1 MGPPVGSGAYMIF
14 SETFE
19 TALAYA
25 KAALDHLVERAVP
38 PTPNNFMVWYVYSSG
53 GSLELKREM
62 DRIIEHNEPFTP
74 ERSLDLFER
83 YFGTVAETQAL
94 RETSQRLES
103 AVAQLVGFLS
113 KAGVNTAHYGETL
126 RSASG
131 QLRDSN
137 KIEDIRS
144 VVASVLAE
152 TKKMAEQHRQLQYEL
167 TSSAREMSQLRENIV
182 SARREAQTD
191 ALTGIANRKFFEQRI
206 EENVRDAMRTGD
218 DLCLLMLDIDHFK
231 KFNDTYGHQLGDQV
245 LRLVAKTFTECIKG
259 RDTAAR
265 YGGEEFVVL
274 LPHTSVANAVKLAD
288 HLRLTVAGKMIVNRQ
303 TGKSLGQITLSIGV
317 AQYRA
322 NEPVA
327 KFIQRADKALY
338 KAKGSGRNRVVA
350 EDNSSASAAA

>member
-1 MGPPVGSGAYMIF
+1 MIF

-19 TALAYA
+19 AALANA
-25 KAALDHLVERAVP
+25 TAALEQLVERQVP
-38 PTPNNFMVWYVYSSG
+38 PTPNNFTVWYVYSSG

-62 DRIIEHNEPFTP
+62 DRLIENREPFTA
-74 ERSLDLFER
+74 ERSIELFER

-94 RETSQRLES
+94 RETSERLES

-126 RSASG
+126 RTASG
-131 QLRDSN
+131 ALRDST
-137 KIEDIRS
+137 KVEDIRE
-144 VVASVLAE
+144 VVANVLTE

-167 TSSAREMSQLRENIV
+167 NSSAREMTQLREHIV

-191 ALTGIANRKFFEQRI
+191 ALTGIANRKLFEQRI
-206 EENVRDAMRTGD
+206 DENVRDAMRTGD
-218 DLCLLMLDIDHFK
+218 DLCLLVLDIDHFK

-274 LPHTSVANAVKLAD
+274 LPHTNIANAAKLAD

-317 AQYRA
+317 AQYKRG
-322 NEPVA
+322 EPIA
-327 KFIQRADKALY
+327 SFIQRADKALY
-338 KAKGSGRNRVVA
+338 KAKGNGRNRVVT
-350 EDNSSASAAA
+350 EEEVDASAAA

>member
-1 MGPPVGSGAYMIF
+1 MGPPVSSGAYMIF

>member
-1 MGPPVGSGAYMIF
+1 MIF

-19 TALAYA
+19 SALANA
-25 KAALDHLVERAVP
+25 KAALDQLVEREVP
-38 PTPNNFMVWYVYSSG
+38 PTPNNFTIWYVYSSG

-62 DRIIEHNEPFTP
+62 DRLIENKEPFTQ
-74 ERSLDLFER
+74 ERSIELFER
-83 YFGTVAETQAL
+83 YFGTVAETHAL

-126 RSASG
+126 RTASG
-131 QLRDSN
+131 QLRDTN
-137 KIEDIRS
+137 KIEDIRT
-144 VVASVLAE
+144 VVAGVLAE

-167 TSSAREMSQLRENIV
+167 TSSAREMSQLREHIV

-206 EENVRDAMRTGD
+206 DENVRDAVRTGD
-218 DLCLLMLDIDHFK
+218 DLCLLVLDIDHFK

-274 LPHTSVANAVKLAD
+274 LPHTSIANAVKLAN

-317 AQYRA
+317 AQYKR
-322 NEPVA
+322 NEPIA

-338 KAKGSGRNRVVA
+338 KAKGNGRNRVVT
-350 EDNSSASAAA
+350 EEEIGESEAA

>member
-1 MGPPVGSGAYMIF
+1 MIF

-19 TALAYA
+19 SALACA
-25 KAALDHLVERAVP
+25 TSALEHLVQRSVP
-38 PTPNNFMVWYVYSSG
+38 ATPNNFTIWYVYSSG
-53 GSLELKREM
+53 GSVELRREM
-62 DRIIEHNEPFTP
+62 DLMIERQEPFTP
-74 ERSLDLFER
+74 ERSLELFER
-83 YFGTVAETQAL
+83 YFGTVAESQAL

-113 KAGVNTAHYGETL
+113 KAGVNTASYGETL

-137 KIEDIRS
+137 KIEDIRA

-152 TKKMAEQHRQLQYEL
+152 TKKMAEQHRQLQFEL
-167 TSSAREMSQLRENIV
+167 TSSAREMSALREHIV

-206 EENVRDAMRTGD
+206 DENVRDAMRTGD
-218 DLCLLMLDIDHFK
+218 ELCLLMLDIDHFK

-274 LPHTSVANAVKLAD
+274 LPHTTLANAGKLAD

-317 AQYRA
+317 AQYKRGEA
-322 NEPVA
+322 VA
-327 KFIQRADKALY
+327 HFIQRADKALY
-338 KAKGSGRNRVVA
+338 KAKGAGRNRVIA
-350 EDNSSASAAA
+350 EDAPSASVAA

>member
-1 MGPPVGSGAYMIF
+1 MIF
-14 SETFE
+14 SESFE
-19 TALAYA
+19 IALASA
-25 KAALDHLVERAVP
+25 KAALDQLAERAIP
-38 PTPNNFMVWYVYSSG
+38 PTPNNFTVWYVYCSG

-62 DRIIEHNEPFTP
+62 DRLIEHKQPFTP
-74 ERSLDLFER
+74 ERNLELFER

-94 RETSQRLES
+94 RETSKRLES
-103 AVAQLVGFLS
+103 AVAQLVGFLN
-113 KAGVNTAHYGETL
+113 KAGVNTAQYGETL
-126 RSASG
+126 KSASG
-131 QLRDSN
+131 QLRDTT

-152 TKKMAEQHRQLQYEL
+152 TKKMAEQHRQLQHEL
-167 TSSAREMSQLRENIV
+167 TTSAREMSELRENIV

-218 DLCLLMLDIDHFK
+218 DLCLLVLDIDHFK

-274 LPHTSVANAVKLAD
+274 LPHTNLANAIKLAD

-317 AQYRA
+317 AHYRSG
-322 NEPVA
+322 EPVT

-338 KAKGSGRNRVVA
+338 KAKGSGRNQVMA
-350 EDNSSASAAA
+350 EEDTSKPAAA